1 MSITIGLWRNLVSP
15 KSHRHPNRELCFW
28 QTLQGTTGSAMGWD
42 IQESEGAPG
51 KWREQQLGIR
61 QDRARWPG
69 TQRAGLCKS
78 LPCPSRACERA
89 GGPAR
94 PGSFLRWTFPLLGT
108 TYTLRVRAGGHFL
121 PPPVD
126 VPQSNHYFCFYC
138 QGYLLFVECRQL
150 LRDFVD
156 GWAQIL

>member
-1 MSITIGLWRNLVSP
+1 MVWALRFKAPKPIVSITIGLWRNLVSP

-28 QTLQGTTGSAMGWD
+28 QTLQGTTGSATGWD

-78 LPCPSRACERA
+78 LPCQSRACERA

-108 TYTLRVRAGGHFL
+108 SRPPQCDGSPKPPADLGGPSF
-121 PPPVD
+121 
-126 VPQSNHYFCFYC
+126 
-138 QGYLLFVECRQL
+138 RKT
-150 LRDFVD
+150 
-156 GWAQIL
+156 